1 MIEPGL
7 YVGSV
12 MHRRFRPVRRRFE
25 YRVFWLVLDLD
36 RLPETACALRLMS
49 VERFN
54 LLSFHACDHADGRDG
69 PLRDKVAA
77 LTAAAG
83 FSADGPMLLLTMP
96 RVLGYVFNPISVFF
110 CHDARGSLTAIV
122 WEVSNTFGG
131 RHSYVIGVDDPEA
144 PALRQRCRKELHVS
158 PFIGM
163 DVEYRFRLVRR
174 GDRLTIGIADH
185 DRDGLLMAAAMTAE
199 RRPLTD
205 RALLAAFVRAPFE
218 TAKVTAAIHWEALRL
233 WLKGVRLLKG
243 PPGDDK
249 SIARHSASAHPAGGQ
264 NPARVNAERLQP
276 RASPANL
283 SPMKANSDAA
293 ETMLRSSSRPS

>member
-1 MIEPGL
+1 MIVPGL

-12 MHRRFRPVRRRFE
+12 MHRRLRPVQRRFE

-36 RLPETACALRLMS
+36 RLRETASALKLFS
-49 VERFN
+49 IERFN
-54 LLSFHACDHADGRDG
+54 LLSFHARDHADGREG

-77 LTAAAG
+77 LATAAG
-83 FSADGPMLLLTMP
+83 FPADGPMLLLTMP

-110 CHDARGSLTAIV
+110 CHDARERLTAIV

-131 RHSYVIGVDDPEA
+131 RHSYVIGVDDAEA
-144 PALRQRCRKELHVS
+144 KAQRQRCRKALHVS

-163 DVEYRFRLVRR
+163 DIEYRFRFARR

-205 RALLAAFVRAPFE
+205 RSLLAAFVRAPFE

-233 WLKGVRLLKG
+233 WLKGARFRNG
-243 PPGDDK
+243 PAGDDK
-249 SIARHSASAHPAGGQ
+249 SVGRHSASAEHGPRRGPAGL
-264 NPARVNAERLQP
+264 NAASVTVDP
-276 RASPANL
+276 RP
-283 SPMKANSDAA
+283 
-293 ETMLRSSSRPS
+293 RI

>member
-12 MHRRFRPVRRRFE
+12 MHRRFRPVQRRFE

-36 RLPETACALRLMS
+36 RLPEATRALRLMS

-54 LLSFHACDHADGRDG
+54 ILGFHARDHADGRDG
-69 PLRDKVAA
+69 PLRDKIAA
-77 LTAAAG
+77 LAAAAG
-83 FSADGPMLLLTMP
+83 RFADGPMLLMTMP

-110 CHDARGSLTAIV
+110 CHDARDRLTAIV

-131 RHSYVIGVDDPEA
+131 RHSYVIGVDDPDA
-144 PALRQRCRKELHVS
+144 TALRQRCRKELHVS

-174 GDRLTIGIADH
+174 GGSITIGIADH

-205 RALLAAFVRAPFE
+205 RALLAALVRIPFE
-218 TAKVTAAIHWEALRL
+218 TLKVTAAIHWEALRL
-233 WLKGVRLLKG
+233 WLKGARFRNG
-243 PPGDDK
+243 PAGDDK
-249 SIARHSASAHPAGGQ
+249 SIARHSASVHA
-264 NPARVNAERLQP
+264 ARPVKIP
-276 RASPANL
+276 PC
-283 SPMKANSDAA
+283 
-293 ETMLRSSSRPS
+293 